1 MLPATKGERDQGFP
15 QVWMHV
21 QLRDGSGRAEGVVW
35 RGGWRHVRLYLSI
48 YLSIYMYIHIHIG
61 NDAYC
66 NGNGNVII
74 GSDVIPNETVYL
86 MKLLN

>member
-1 MLPATKGERDQGFP
+1 MARRVAAC
-15 QVWMHV
+15 QVI
-21 QLRDGSGRAEGVVW
+21 
-35 RGGWRHVRLYLSI
+35 SI
-48 YLSIYMYIHIHIG
+48 YLSIYLYVCVYIYIHIG